1 MPTVLIAEDDRVV
14 ANAMA
19 THLRR
24 AGMDVEVVED
34 GDKALRKLRFERPD
48 IAVVDLMLP
57 GIDGWRITEELR
69 AAGIMIPI
77 INVSAR
83 GSEHDKVHALQIGGD
98 DYLAKPFGMRELVA
112 RVEAALRRTGGQP
125 VAAGQPR
132 IEVPG
137 LVIDP
142 DLHRVLLDGADAGL
156 TRTEFR
162 LLQVLAAEQGRAL
175 SRDQLQQRVWG
186 TPYRH
191 RDRTVDV
198 CVRKLR
204 AKLDRRSETYTYIQT
219 HHSVGY
225 RFEPTPKEPEA
236 LSGS

>member
-1 MPTVLIAEDDRVV
+1 M
-14 ANAMA
+14 
-19 THLRR
+19 
-24 AGMDVEVVED
+24 
-34 GDKALRKLRFERPD
+34 
-48 IAVVDLMLP
+48 
-57 GIDGWRITEELR
+57 
-69 AAGIMIPI
+69 
-77 INVSAR
+77 
-83 GSEHDKVHALQIGGD
+83 HALQIGGD

-112 RVEAALRRTGGQP
+112 RVEAALRRTGGRRWP
-125 VAAGQPR
+125 AGQPR

-142 DLHRVLLDGADAGL
+142 DLHRALLDGEDAGL
-156 TRTEFR
+156 TPDGVPAPAGAG
-162 LLQVLAAEQGRAL
+162 LRAGAGAL
-175 SRDQLQQRVWG
+175 RDQLQQRVWG

-204 AKLDRRSETYTYIQT
+204 AKLDRRSPTYTYIQT

-225 RFEPTPKEPEA
+225 RFEPTRKEPEA

>member
-1 MPTVLIAEDDRVV
+1 
-14 ANAMA
+14 
-19 THLRR
+19 
-24 AGMDVEVVED
+24 
-34 GDKALRKLRFERPD
+34 
-48 IAVVDLMLP
+48 
-57 GIDGWRITEELR
+57 
-69 AAGIMIPI
+69 
-77 INVSAR
+77 
-83 GSEHDKVHALQIGGD
+83 
-98 DYLAKPFGMRELVA
+98 
-112 RVEAALRRTGGQP
+112 TGGQP

-162 LLQVLAAEQGRAL
+162 LLQVLAAEQGRAR

-186 TPYRH
+186 PPYRH

>member
-1 MPTVLIAEDDRVV
+1 MPHVLIAEDDHVI

-24 AGMDVEVVED
+24 AGMEVEVVAD

-57 GIDGWRITEELR
+57 GIDGWRITEALR
-69 AAGIMIPI
+69 AEGINIPI

-83 GSEHDKVHALQIGGD
+83 GSEHDKVHALAIGGD

-112 RVEAALRRTGGQP
+112 RVTAALRRSGMGNVLERP
-125 VAAGQPR
+125 DR
-132 IEVPG
+132 IDAPG

-142 DLHRVLLDGADAGL
+142 DLHQALLDGEDAGL

-162 LLQVLAAEQGRAL
+162 LLYVLAGERGRAL

-204 AKLDRRSETYTYIQT
+204 QKLDRRSTSHTYIQT
-219 HHSVGY
+219 HYSVGY
-225 RFEPTPKEPEA
+225 RFDPLPK
-236 LSGS
+236 

>member
-1 MPTVLIAEDDRVV
+1 
-14 ANAMA
+14 
-19 THLRR
+19 
-24 AGMDVEVVED
+24 
-34 GDKALRKLRFERPD
+34 
-48 IAVVDLMLP
+48 
-57 GIDGWRITEELR
+57 
-69 AAGIMIPI
+69 
-77 INVSAR
+77 
-83 GSEHDKVHALQIGGD
+83 
-98 DYLAKPFGMRELVA
+98 MRELVA
-112 RVEAALRRTGGQP
+112 RVEAALRRTGGQSM
-125 VAAGQPR
+125 AAGQPR

-142 DLHRVLLDGADAGL
+142 DLHRALLEGEDAGL

-162 LLQVLAAEQGRAL
+162 LLQVLASEQGRAL

-204 AKLDRRSETYTYIQT
+204 AKLDRRSPTYTYIQT

-225 RFEPTPKEPEA
+225 RFEPTRKEPEA